1 MSICPLHKGGS
12 RALPKNYHPVANTSH
27 IIKLFE
33 RVIRRV
39 LVEHLEENGF
49 MAPGQHG
56 FRALRSTLTQLLAH
70 WDSILDGLLSG
81 VHGVDSVYLDF
92 AKAFDKVDHGVLLH
106 KLRTFGICGKVG
118 TWLAEFLR
126 NRFQIVTMDGIK
138 SKKEAV
144 IFRVAQGMLLGTG
157 PFLCLIS
164 SISHGTDCNT
174 IFIRTITEWRRGL

>member
-1 MSICPLHKGGS
+1 MLTTISRKSLDEGYIPHSLLLMSICPLHKGGS

-33 RVIRRV
+33 RVIRRA
-39 LVEHLEENGF
+39 LVKHLEENGF
-49 MAPGQHG
+49 MAPGQQG

-118 TWLAEFLR
+118 TWLAGFLR
-126 NRFQIVTMDGIK
+126 NR
-138 SKKEAV
+138 
-144 IFRVAQGMLLGTG
+144 
-157 PFLCLIS
+157 
-164 SISHGTDCNT
+164 
-174 IFIRTITEWRRGL
+174 